1 MANYKFFNTLS
12 LGQILGQGLI
22 WLVLI
27 VLTLGLA
34 TPFFAYY
41 FIKLLIN
48 TTEMHEISP
57 PPQLRSSF
65 REPSL

>member
-1 MANYKFFNTLS
+1 MANYKFVNTLS

-48 TTEMHEISP
+48 TTEMHEIAP
-57 PPQLRSSF
+57 PAQLRSSF

>member
-1 MANYKFFNTLS
+1 MANYKFVNTLS
-12 LGQILGQGLI
+12 FGQILVQGLI
-22 WLVLI
+22 WVVLI
-27 VLTLGLA
+27 VVTFGLA

-48 TTEMHEISP
+48 STEMHEIAP
-57 PPQLRSSF
+57 PPQLRSSL